1 MQTRFLLII
10 ALSVVSAL
18 SALAEPPAQLDCNIH
33 SWNEHWK
40 KEKDHDYQ
48 HWYSTTKVAPKDI
61 AWLRRGDSPVGRLGQ
76 VGRTYGFVVL
86 GYCTKANITNSAELR
101 NIMIKLSKLV
111 SDHGG
116 NAISY
121 TKSGTEMRFY
131 FLRLDDRIYAAG
143 KRGQGSPATS
153 FGASV
158 ALPGSR

>member
-1 MQTRFLLII
+1 MKPTTPHNNMSRMKKSEDTPVDAPCSHSPACPQETGFNLPV
-10 ALSVVSAL
+10 ALPSSQQ
-18 SALAEPPAQLDCNIH
+18 S
-33 SWNEHWK
+33 K
-40 KEKDHDYQ
+40 GY
-48 HWYSTTKVAPKDI
+48 T
-61 AWLRRGDSPVGRLGQ
+61 
-76 VGRTYGFVVL
+76 FVNFG

-131 FLRLDDRIYAAG
+131 FLRLEDRIYAAG
-143 KRGQGSPATS
+143 KRGHGSPATS
-153 FGASV
+153 FDASF

>member
-48 HWYSTTKVAPKDI
+48 HGYSTTKVAPKDI

-76 VGRTYGFVVL
+76 VGRTYGLVVL
-86 GYCTKANITNSAELR
+86 ANF
-101 NIMIKLSKLV
+101 
-111 SDHGG
+111 G
-116 NAISY
+116 ISW
-121 TKSGTEMRFY
+121 
-131 FLRLDDRIYAAG
+131 LN
-143 KRGQGSPATS
+143 
-153 FGASV
+153 
-158 ALPGSR
+158 